1 MGRRAASRDRLARQ
15 MLFSG
20 RGLAEFDDGRLAQ
33 FLEQPVEILETA
45 RRLRTLARHQDDNER
60 ARLFS
65 SPLTGNLL
73 HLGAIETVGTG
84 RN

>member
-1 MGRRAASRDRLARQ
+1 
-15 MLFSG
+15 
-20 RGLAEFDDGRLAQ
+20 
-33 FLEQPVEILETA
+33 LEQPVEILETA

-65 SPLTGNLL
+65 SQLTGNLL